1 MRLRLLVVFLLI
13 APALLHASRAKA
25 VDKFN
30 DAQKELQRRSF
41 PKAEKLLRE
50 SIQEDANYLPAHRL
64 LGDLQYATKR
74 YNDAAA
80 EYATVLKLNDTLQT
94 LTPGQIHSVTN
105 QLGVSYAL
113 AGNMEKAKSIFD
125 DAVKKE
131 PDYPLYH
138 YNLACTYAE
147 LGDLDPAMKEL
158 QTAWKLRNNLEEGE
172 QFPDP
177 RKDGSFKNYLN
188 DPKFQETV
196 QHMVF

>member
-1 MRLRLLVVFLLI
+1 MRLRLLVAFLLI